1 MRSVG
6 GQDVPYGLNMLLK
19 KSLEDPRNSLAEK
32 RINLNICFNG
42 KGTLA
47 DSPLLFFCVKFYI
60 LGTNYLNRVGNRK
73 NRCSTH
79 LI

>member
-47 DSPLLFFCVKFYI
+47 DFPPAFFCALSF
-60 LGTNYLNRVGNRK
+60 TF
-73 NRCSTH
+73 
-79 LI
+79 